1 MNRTSVVW
9 SCSETMTLPL
19 LNILLCLEMSYS
31 TNYDM
36 SKASTHSIYA
46 TGYIHFKDFGFGSSV
61 CNNIMFRASGH
72 ELYIYD
78 HVIGRCLD
86 MDKYF

>member
-1 MNRTSVVW
+1 
-9 SCSETMTLPL
+9 MTLPL
-19 LNILLCLEMSYS
+19 LNIVLCLEMSYS

-36 SKASTHSIYA
+36 SKASTHSIYT